1 MNCGIEPGFEK
12 KTHTDGNGHDRE
24 EELDLAVSPAK
35 KYRQVEQAH
44 RQANAA

>member
-1 MNCGIEPGFEK
+1 MSCGIELGFK
-12 KTHTDGNGHDRE
+12 IKTHTDGNGHDRE
-24 EELDLAVSPAK
+24 EELDLAVSPTK